1 MQGEN
6 SFPIAIQSYKLF
18 MDLPNYFPT
27 FSEKKKDKKF
37 ARSNFSALLK

>member
-27 FSEKKKDKKF
+27 FSEKKMIKNLHVPIF
-37 ARSNFSALLK
+37 LLY